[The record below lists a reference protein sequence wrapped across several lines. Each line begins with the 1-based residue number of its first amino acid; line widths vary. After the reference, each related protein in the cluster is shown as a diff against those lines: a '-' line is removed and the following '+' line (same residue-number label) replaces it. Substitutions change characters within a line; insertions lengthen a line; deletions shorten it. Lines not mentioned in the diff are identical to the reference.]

1 MKYMSTKEAAE
12 KWEVTPA
19 TVSKWCRE
27 GKVIFTAMPE
37 KVGGQWRIPVDAKYP
52 TILGTKQNKRVKI

>member
-12 KWEVTPA
+12 KWGVSPK

-27 GKVIFTAMPE
+27 EKIIFIARPE
-37 KVGGQWRIPVDAKYP
+37 KIGGKWRIPVEAKYP
-52 TILGTKQNKRVKI
+52 MIAKPKKVR